1 MIDSF
6 LYLPDYPIGHMI
18 AFQLEE
24 YMKKTGKI
32 GPEFERVARQ
42 GQIAPDLWMKQAT
55 GSPVGPE
62 ALLAAAEHAL
72 GVVKD

>member
-1 MIDSF
+1 MMAMQFI
-6 LYLPDYPIGHMI
+6 
-18 AFQLEE
+18 
-24 YMKKTGKI
+24 KKAGKI

-42 GQIAPDLWMKQAT
+42 GRLAPDLWMKNAT

-72 GVVKD
+72 TILKD

>member
-6 LYLPDYPIGHMI
+6 LYLPDYPIGHII

-24 YMKKTGKI
+24 HMKKTGKI

-42 GQIAPDLWMKQAT
+42 GSLAPDLWMERAT

-62 ALLAAAEHAL
+62 ALLAAAERAL
-72 GVVKD
+72 NMGKN